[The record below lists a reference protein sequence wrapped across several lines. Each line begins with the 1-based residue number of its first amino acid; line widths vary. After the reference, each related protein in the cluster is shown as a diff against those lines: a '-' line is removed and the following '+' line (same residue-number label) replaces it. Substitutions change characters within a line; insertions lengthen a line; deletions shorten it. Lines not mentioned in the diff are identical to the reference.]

1 MVALRVHL
9 GSVAPCS
16 IIQYPLVFLALVSH
30 APQGS
35 IDRAGPAGGAR
46 GAAAAPAA
54 APRPRPPAPARRR
67 RPRAAAAGAPR
78 EKHAILNMKKDK
90 GCSTRVGRDGPRAPC
105 AGRGTP
111 RARRLSHADSHTQ
124 AHASD
129 SCSRIPAVCCI
140 QLGTLPRRSAGGMI
154 AARRSRGATARLM
167 GTRAG
172 VEAVRG
178 GASSAGGGDHDRG
191 EAGGGG
197 ASAAEG

>member
-1 MVALRVHL
+1 LLR
-9 GSVAPCS
+9 APF
-16 IIQYPLVFLALVSH
+16 IQYPLVFFALVSH

-35 IDRAGPAGGAR
+35 IDRAGPAGGAGR
-46 GAAAAPAA
+46 
-54 APRPRPPAPARRR
+54 ARRR
-67 RPRAAAAGAPR
+67 ARRARRGGGRRPPPPGPAPRARGRGRGAPR

-90 GCSTRVGRDGPRAPC
+90 GCNTGRDGPRAPC